1 VKVIKEESKEHRHTI
16 NSSFVG
22 DKEIDLSEIELKVGL
37 G

>member
-1 VKVIKEESKEHRHTI
+1 VKIIREESKDLQHTI

-22 DKEIDLSEIELKVGL
+22 GKEIDLSEIELKVGL